1 MDTSRCNDLRVRR
14 AFVIMCVVWVC
25 MRRALVRVAKAARLL
40 RFFSGRVVSRCFAWT
55 SFRQG
60 SFVREAG
67 RGSNALAKA
76 RRKVR
81 ILHAGNLLQSFSSF
95 FFLDETFKWKMLDGF
110 VIFFFFFNMV

>member
-95 FFLDETFKWKMLDGF
+95 FFFGRN
-110 VIFFFFFNMV
+110 V